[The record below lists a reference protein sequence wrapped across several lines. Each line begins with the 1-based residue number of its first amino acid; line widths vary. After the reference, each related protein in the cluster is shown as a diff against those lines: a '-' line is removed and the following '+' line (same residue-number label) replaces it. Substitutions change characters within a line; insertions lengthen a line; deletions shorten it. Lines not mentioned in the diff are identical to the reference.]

1 MYMLE
6 VLNLTKTF
14 RSGLL
19 KHRKVVAVDNVSFTM
34 DKGDFISLLGES
46 GSGKT
51 TLARLI
57 LRLTLPDSGK
67 VLFEGRNI
75 YELEGED
82 LRWYRSRV
90 QAVFQDPYV
99 SFNPFYRVDRAL
111 KVAVKRFLG
120 DKNPEE
126 VIHRVLRDVRL
137 NPEEVLGRYP
147 HQLSGGQLQRM
158 LIARALIPKPSL
170 LIADEPVSMIDM
182 SLRVDVL
189 NLFRELK
196 EKYNMSI
203 LMITHEANLAFYA
216 SDKVLIMYKGKF
228 VETGEVEKVSKN
240 PLHPYTSILIEAI
253 PRVGTTPTR
262 SLIKKSRELEYK
274 AKEQPA
280 MSGGCKFN
288 SRCPYAMPIC
298 REKEPPL
305 EMVESGHSV
314 ACWLHISK

>member
-1 MYMLE
+1 MLE

-19 KHRKVVAVDNVSFTM
+19 KHKKVVAVDNVSFTM
-34 DKGDFISLLGES
+34 SKGDFIALLGES

-75 YELEGED
+75 HELEGED
-82 LRWYRSRV
+82 LKWYRSKV

-99 SFNPFYRVDRAL
+99 SFNPFYKVDRAL
-111 KVAVKRFLG
+111 KIAVKKFLG
-120 DKNPEE
+120 NGNPEE

-158 LIARALIPKPSL
+158 LIARALIPRPSL

-228 VETGEVEKVSKN
+228 VETGDVEKVSKN
-240 PLHPYTSILIEAI
+240 PLHPYTNILIEAI
-253 PRVGTTPTR
+253 PRIGENPART
-262 SLIKKSRELEYK
+262 LIKGSRELEFKSREL
-274 AKEQPA
+274 PA
-280 MSGGCKFN
+280 VSGGCRFYL
-288 SRCPYAMPIC
+288 RCPYAMPVC
-298 REKEPPL
+298 KEREPPL
-305 EMVESGHSV
+305 EEVESEHSV
-314 ACWLHISK
+314 ACWLHAMK

>member
-1 MYMLE
+1 MLE
-6 VLNLTKTF
+6 VQNLTKTF

-19 KHRKVVAVDNVSFTM
+19 KHKRVVAVDNVSFSM
-34 DKGDFISLLGES
+34 DRGDFVSLLGES

-82 LRWYRSRV
+82 LKWYRARV

-99 SFNPFYRVDRAL
+99 SFNPFYKVDRAL
-111 KVAVKRFLG
+111 KVAVKKFLG
-120 DKNPEE
+120 SENPEE
-126 VIHRVLRDVRL
+126 VVHRVLRDVRL

-196 EKYNMSI
+196 ERYNMSI

-216 SDKVLIMYKGKF
+216 SDKVLIMYKGRM
-228 VETGEVEKVSKN
+228 VETGSVEKIVKN
-240 PLHPYTSILIEAI
+240 PLHPYTKILIEAI
-253 PRVGTTPTR
+253 PRLDTSPTR
-262 SLIKKSRELEYK
+262 ELIKKSRELEYK
-274 AKEQPA
+274 LKEQSTA
-280 MSGGCKFN
+280 YSGCRFYP
-288 SRCPYAMPIC
+288 RCPFAIPMC
-298 REKEPPL
+298 REREPPL
-305 EMVESGHSV
+305 EETESEHFV
-314 ACWLHISK
+314 ACWLHIKK